1 MIQLGMGQMAIAR
14 LFAIQG
20 AGAAAIALVAVISGM
35 VPLRAADE
43 SDQHTAGNK
52 TTPELAA
59 LYEEDPSNR
68 QGKRFAGSAVWRTE
82 TVPAGPG
89 LAPDLAVRVDIRIP
103 ERGMVVAMSL
113 RRNSDPSLPASHTMT
128 ITFDVPPD
136 FSDGGIADV
145 VGMLMKESEQA
156 RGVPLA
162 RRVAKVSGGIFIVG
176 LADADRQR
184 NLQMLQDLGWFD
196 MPIYYSDGRRA
207 VLALQKGPSGV
218 RALNDAFAAWGQ

>member
-1 MIQLGMGQMAIAR
+1 MAIGIAR
-14 LFAIQG
+14 RLALLG
-20 AGAAAIALVAVISGM
+20 AGVAAIAVATFVGGKIA
-35 VPLRAADE
+35 VHVADD
-43 SDQHTAGNK
+43 SDRHMADNK
-52 TTPELAA
+52 TTSELAA
-59 LYEEDPSNR
+59 LYEEDPSNP
-68 QGKRFAGSAVWRTE
+68 QGKRFAGSAAWRTE
-82 TVPAGPG
+82 TVPPGPG

-113 RRNSDPSLPASHTMT
+113 RRNSDPSLPASHTIT
-128 ITFDVPPD
+128 ITFDLPPD
-136 FSDGGIADV
+136 FSDGGVADV

-156 RGVPLA
+156 RGIPLG
-162 RRVAKVSGGIFIVG
+162 RRVAKVRNGVFLVG